1 MISNF
6 DYETYFGDGKE
17 NELHWLVS
25 FSKIVGINEKIGEYK
40 NAYLNIKLAKILEI
54 TTLIFLS
61 MPI

>member
-40 NAYLNIKLAKILEI
+40 NVYLVIKLFE
-54 TTLIFLS
+54 TLQR
-61 MPI
+61 